1 MTDTHAEIEELE
13 NRRWQAQIDED
24 IPTLEALYAD
34 GLSYTHSNGLVDTK
48 ESYIKAIAGKVFDYR
63 REQRTDT
70 AIRVVENTALVTGRI
85 AINVIAGGRE
95 RNLDARY
102 SVVWVRRTGGDWQ
115 FLCWQSTP
123 VAS

>member
-1 MTDTHAEIEELE
+1 MTDVHAEIEALE

-24 IPTLEALYAD
+24 LATLETLYAPE
-34 GLSYTHSNGLVDTK
+34 LSYTHSNGLVDTK
-48 ESYIKAIAGKVFDYR
+48 ESYIRAIANKVFDYR
-63 REQRTDT
+63 SEQRTDT
-70 AIRVVENTALVTGRI
+70 RVAVVGDTALVTGRV
-85 AINVIAGGRE
+85 AINVIAGGAE

-102 SVVWVRRTGGDWQ
+102 SVIWVRRNGDWQ